1 MRRRP
6 VALVATGVVLAAAT
20 VLVLRLAGVVVPWW
34 VALPAGAAFG
44 VLAAVG
50 ASLPH
55 SDAADLEPTSAAP
68 TTATAALGDFGAL
81 HFAVQ
86 GAAADRDRFE
96 QRVRPRLSA
105 LAVEL
110 LWQRRGLDWRRDADQ
125 LEARAALG
133 PQTWALLTAPEHTL
147 RLSPRS
153 LDALLDELEAL

>member
-1 MRRRP
+1 MRRRSIG
-6 VALVATGVVLAAAT
+6 LVTAGVVLAAAT
-20 VLVLRLAGVVVPWW
+20 VFALRLAGTVVPWW

-44 VLAAVG
+44 VLAAVA

-55 SDAADLEPTSAAP
+55 SDAVDLEPASGGP
-68 TTATAALGDFGAL
+68 TTASAALGDFGAL

-86 GAAADRDRFE
+86 GAARDPDRFE

-105 LAVEL
+105 LAIEL

-125 LEARAALG
+125 LPARAALG

>member
-1 MRRRP
+1 MRGRSA
-6 VALVATGVVLAAAT
+6 VLVAGGLALAAGT

-34 VALPAGAAFG
+34 VALPAGAALG
-44 VLAAVG
+44 ALAAV
-50 ASLPH
+50 AAHLPQT
-55 SDAADLEPTSAAP
+55 DPGELEPPASWP
-68 TTATAALGDFGAL
+68 TTSSAALGDYGAL

-86 GAAADRDRFE
+86 GAATDRDRFE

-125 LEARAALG
+125 LPAREVVG
-133 PQTWALLTAPEHTL
+133 PHTWALLTAPEHTL

>member
-1 MRRRP
+1 MRRRSIG
-6 VALVATGVVLAAAT
+6 LVAAGIVLAAAT

-44 VLAAVG
+44 VLAAV
-50 ASLPH
+50 AAALPH
-55 SDAADLEPTSAAP
+55 SDAAELEPPSGTP

-86 GAAADRDRFE
+86 GAAGDRDRFE

-105 LAVEL
+105 LAIEL

-125 LEARAALG
+125 LPARAVLG
-133 PQTWALLTAPEHTL
+133 PEAWALLTAPEHTL
-147 RLSPRS
+147 RLTPRS
-153 LDALLDELEAL
+153 LGALLDELEAL